1 MKIAILGTAYPY
13 RGGIA
18 AFNERL
24 AKELIAEGHQLTIHT
39 FKLQYPNFLFPGK
52 TQFSSSKKPQN
63 INIERRINSINPIN
77 WITTGL
83 SLRKENYDIVIIPFW
98 LPFMGAS
105 LGTLSRLLKS
115 KKTQLLCIA
124 HNIIPHELRIG
135 DKILTRYFIKKID
148 GFLAMTQKVLDDL
161 KVFDENSP
169 KVLTPHPIY
178 DNFGEIEPR
187 EKAIESLKLN
197 QDYRY
202 ILFFGLIRDYKGLD
216 LLLEAFSDT
225 EIREKNIKLIVA
237 GEYYSEQAPYKI
249 LIEKYNL
256 EQDIIQVEQ
265 FIPDSEVH
273 LYFNACDLVVQPYKS
288 ATQSGVTQ
296 IAYHFNKPMIVTD
309 VGGLKEMCPDGKVG
323 YVVSPNANEIKKAIL
338 KFFNKTNINKMI
350 ENINQIKEQY
360 SWSIFT
366 KKLLALTYSKKNN
379 TTS

>member
-1 MKIAILGTAYPY
+1 MKIAILSTAYPY

-24 AKELIAEGHQLTIHT
+24 AKELIAEGHQLSIHT

-52 TQFSSSKKPQN
+52 TQFSSDKKPQN
-63 INIERRINSINPIN
+63 INIERRINSVNPIN

-83 SLRKENYDIVIIPFW
+83 SLRKENYDVVIIPFW

-115 KKTQLLCIA
+115 EKTQLLCIA
-124 HNIIPHELRIG
+124 HNIIPHELRLG
-135 DKILTRYFIKKID
+135 DKMLTRYFIKKID

-161 KVFDENSP
+161 NVFDKSSP

-216 LLLEAFSDT
+216 LLLEAFSAN
-225 EIREKNIKLIVA
+225 EIREKNIKLIIA
-237 GEYYSEQAPYKI
+237 GEYYSNQAPYKK

-309 VGGLKEMCPDGKVG
+309 VGGLKEMCPDSKVG
-323 YVVSPNANEIKKAIL
+323 YVVSPHADEIKKAIL
-338 KFFNKTNINKMI
+338 KFFNETNINEMI

-366 KKLLALTYSKKNN
+366 KKLLALTNSKKNN
-379 TTS
+379 ISS

>member
-13 RGGIA
+13 RGGVA

-24 AKELIAEGHQLTIHT
+24 AKELIAEGHQLSIHT

-52 TQFSSSKKPQN
+52 TQFSSDKKPQN
-63 INIERRINSINPIN
+63 INIERRINSVNPIN

-83 SLRKENYDIVIIPFW
+83 SLRKENYDVVIMPFW

-105 LGTLSRLLKS
+105 LGTISRILKS
-115 KKTQLLCIA
+115 EKTQLLCIA
-124 HNIIPHELRIG
+124 HNIIPHELRLG
-135 DKILTRYFIKKID
+135 DKMLTRFFIKKID
-148 GFLAMTQKVLDDL
+148 GFLAITQKVLDDL
-161 KVFDENSP
+161 NVFDKSSP

-216 LLLEAFSDT
+216 LLLEAFSAN
-225 EIREKNIKLIVA
+225 EIREKNIKLIIA
-237 GEYYSEQAPYKI
+237 GEYYSNQAPYKK

-309 VGGLKEMCPDGKVG
+309 VGGLKEMCPDSKVG
-323 YVVSPNANEIKKAIL
+323 YVVSPHADEIKKAIL
-338 KFFNKTNINKMI
+338 KFFNETNINEMI

-366 KKLLALTYSKKNN
+366 KKLLALTNSKKNN
-379 TTS
+379 ISS

>member
-135 DKILTRYFIKKID
+135 DKMLTRYFIKKID

-161 KVFDENSP
+161 KVFDKNSP

-225 EIREKNIKLIVA
+225 EIREKNIKLIIA

-256 EQDIIQVEQ
+256 EEDIIQVEQ

-273 LYFNACDLVVQPYKS
+273 LYFNASDLVVQPYKS

-323 YVVSPNANEIKKAIL
+323 YVVSPNANDIKKAIL

-360 SWSIFT
+360 SWPIFT

-379 TTS
+379 TKS

>member
-135 DKILTRYFIKKID
+135 DKMLTRYFIKKID

>member
-24 AKELIAEGHQLTIHT
+24 AKELIAEGHQLSIHT

-52 TQFSSSKKPQN
+52 TQFSSDKKPQN
-63 INIERRINSINPIN
+63 INIERRINSVNPIN

-83 SLRKENYDIVIIPFW
+83 SLRKENYDVVIIPFW

-105 LGTLSRLLKS
+105 LGTISRILKS
-115 KKTQLLCIA
+115 EKTQLLCIA
-124 HNIIPHELRIG
+124 HNIIPHELRLG
-135 DKILTRYFIKKID
+135 DKMLTRFFIKKID

-161 KVFDENSP
+161 NVFDKSSP

-216 LLLEAFSDT
+216 LLLEAFSAN
-225 EIREKNIKLIVA
+225 EIREKNIKLIIA
-237 GEYYSEQAPYKI
+237 GEYYSNQAPYKK

-309 VGGLKEMCPDGKVG
+309 VGGLKEMCPDSKVG
-323 YVVSPNANEIKKAIL
+323 YVVSPHADEIKKAIL
-338 KFFNKTNINKMI
+338 KFFNETNINEMI

-366 KKLLALTYSKKNN
+366 KKLLALTNSKKNN
-379 TTS
+379 ISS

>member
-24 AKELIAEGHQLTIHT
+24 AKELIAEGHELSIHT

-52 TQFSSSKKPQN
+52 TQFSSDKKPQN
-63 INIERRINSINPIN
+63 INIERRINSVNPIN

-83 SLRKENYDIVIIPFW
+83 SLRKENYDVVIIPFW

-115 KKTQLLCIA
+115 EKTQLLCIA
-124 HNIIPHELRIG
+124 HNIIPHELRLG
-135 DKILTRYFIKKID
+135 DKMLTRYFIKRID

-161 KVFDENSP
+161 NVFDKCSP

-187 EKAIESLKLN
+187 EKAIESLRLKL
-197 QDYRY
+197 DCRY

-216 LLLEAFSDT
+216 LLLEAFSAN
-225 EIREKNIKLIVA
+225 EIREENIKLIIA
-237 GEYYSEQAPYKI
+237 GEYYSDQAPYKK

-256 EQDIIQVEQ
+256 EQDIIQVEK

-323 YVVSPNANEIKKAIL
+323 YVVLPNADEIKKAIL
-338 KFFNKTNINKMI
+338 KFFDETNINEMI

-366 KKLLALTYSKKNN
+366 KKLLALTNSKR
-379 TTS
+379 TI

>member
-24 AKELIAEGHQLTIHT
+24 AKELISEGHQLTIHT
-39 FKLQYPNFLFPGK
+39 FKLQYPKFLFPGK

-135 DKILTRYFIKKID
+135 DKMLTRYFIKKID

-161 KVFDENSP
+161 KVFDKNSP

-225 EIREKNIKLIVA
+225 EIREKNIKLIIA

-360 SWSIFT
+360 SWPIFT

-379 TTS
+379 TKS

>member
-24 AKELIAEGHQLTIHT
+24 AKELITEGHQLSIHT
-39 FKLQYPNFLFPGK
+39 FKLQYPDFLFPGK
-52 TQFSSSKKPQN
+52 TQFSSDKKPKS
-63 INIERRINSINPIN
+63 INIERRINSLNPIN

-83 SLRKENYDIVIIPFW
+83 SLRKENYDVVIIPFW

-105 LGTLSRLLKS
+105 LGTISRILKS
-115 KKTQLLCIA
+115 EKTKLLCIA
-124 HNIIPHELRIG
+124 HNIIPHELRLG
-135 DKILTRYFIKKID
+135 DKILTRYFIKRID
-148 GFLAMTQKVLDDL
+148 GFLAMTQKVLNDL
-161 KVFDENSP
+161 NVFDKSSP
-169 KVLTPHPIY
+169 KVLTPHPVY
-178 DNFGEIEPR
+178 DNFGKIEPR
-187 EKAIESLKLN
+187 TKAIKSLKLN
-197 QDYRY
+197 PNYRY

-225 EIREKNIKLIVA
+225 EIREKNIKLIIA
-237 GEYYSEQAPYKI
+237 GEYYSDPVPYKK

-256 EQDIIQVEQ
+256 EQNIIQVEQ

-323 YVVSPNANEIKKAIL
+323 YVVSPHADEIKKAIL
-338 KFFNKTNINKMI
+338 KFFNETNINEMI
-350 ENINQIKEQY
+350 ENINQIKQQY

-366 KKLLALTYSKKNN
+366 KKLLALTSFKKNDIL
-379 TTS
+379 S

>member
-1 MKIAILGTAYPY
+1 MKIAIIGTAYPY

-24 AKELIAEGHQLTIHT
+24 AKELISEGHQLTIHT
-39 FKLQYPNFLFPGK
+39 FKLQYPKFLFPGK

-135 DKILTRYFIKKID
+135 DKMLTRYFIKKID

-161 KVFDENSP
+161 KVFDKNSP

-178 DNFGEIEPR
+178 DNYGEIEPR

-225 EIREKNIKLIVA
+225 EIREKNIKLIIA

-360 SWSIFT
+360 SWPIFT

-379 TTS
+379 TKS

>member
-52 TQFSSSKKPQN
+52 TQFSSARKPQN

-135 DKILTRYFIKKID
+135 DKMLTRYFIKKID

-161 KVFDENSP
+161 KLFDKNSP

-225 EIREKNIKLIVA
+225 EIREKNIKLIIA

-366 KKLLALTYSKKNN
+366 KKLLALTYSNKNN

>member
-135 DKILTRYFIKKID
+135 DKMLTRYFIKKID

-161 KVFDENSP
+161 KVFDKNSP

-225 EIREKNIKLIVA
+225 EIREKNIKLIIA

-256 EQDIIQVEQ
+256 EEDIIQVEQ

-273 LYFNACDLVVQPYKS
+273 LYFNASDLVVQPYKS

-323 YVVSPNANEIKKAIL
+323 YVDSPNANDIKKAIL

-360 SWSIFT
+360 SWPIFT

-379 TTS
+379 TKS

>member
-24 AKELIAEGHQLTIHT
+24 AKELIAEGHQLSIHT

-52 TQFSSSKKPQN
+52 TQFSSDKKPQN
-63 INIERRINSINPIN
+63 INIERRINSVNPIN

-83 SLRKENYDIVIIPFW
+83 SLRKENYDVVIIPFW

-105 LGTLSRLLKS
+105 LGTISRILKS
-115 KKTQLLCIA
+115 EKTQLLCIA
-124 HNIIPHELRIG
+124 HNIIPHELRLG
-135 DKILTRYFIKKID
+135 DKMLTRYFIKKID

-161 KVFDENSP
+161 NVFDKSGP
-169 KVLTPHPIY
+169 KVLTPHPIF

-216 LLLEAFSDT
+216 LLLEAFSAN
-225 EIREKNIKLIVA
+225 EIREKNIKLIIA
-237 GEYYSEQAPYKI
+237 GEYYSNQAPYKK

-309 VGGLKEMCPDGKVG
+309 VGGLKEMCPDSKVG
-323 YVVSPNANEIKKAIL
+323 YVVSPHADEIKKAIL
-338 KFFNKTNINKMI
+338 KFFNKTNINEMI

-366 KKLLALTYSKKNN
+366 KKLLALTNSKKNN
-379 TTS
+379 ISS

>member
-24 AKELIAEGHQLTIHT
+24 AKELIAEGHQLSIHT

-52 TQFSSSKKPQN
+52 TQFSSDKKPQN
-63 INIERRINSINPIN
+63 INIERRINSVNPIN

-83 SLRKENYDIVIIPFW
+83 SLRKENYDVVIIPFW

-105 LGTLSRLLKS
+105 LGTLSRILKS
-115 KKTQLLCIA
+115 EKTQLLCIA
-124 HNIIPHELRIG
+124 HNIIPHELRLG
-135 DKILTRYFIKKID
+135 DKMLTRYFIKKID

-161 KVFDENSP
+161 NVFDKNSP

-178 DNFGEIEPR
+178 DNFGEIEPK
-187 EKAIESLKLN
+187 EKAIQSLKLN

-216 LLLEAFSDT
+216 LLLEAFSAN
-225 EIREKNIKLIVA
+225 EIREKNIKLIIA
-237 GEYYSEQAPYKI
+237 GEYYSDQAPYKK

-309 VGGLKEMCPDGKVG
+309 VGGLKEMCPDSKVG
-323 YVVSPNANEIKKAIL
+323 YVVSPHADEIKKAIL
-338 KFFNKTNINKMI
+338 KFFNETNINEMI

-366 KKLLALTYSKKNN
+366 KKLLALTSSKKNN
-379 TTS
+379 ILS

>member
-24 AKELIAEGHQLTIHT
+24 AKELIAEGHQLSIHT

-52 TQFSSSKKPQN
+52 TQFSSDKKPQN
-63 INIERRINSINPIN
+63 INIERRINSVNPIN

-83 SLRKENYDIVIIPFW
+83 SLRKENYDVVVIPFW

-115 KKTQLLCIA
+115 EKTQLLCIA
-124 HNIIPHELRIG
+124 HNIIPHELRLG
-135 DKILTRYFIKKID
+135 DKMLTRYFIKKID

-161 KVFDENSP
+161 NVFNKSSP

-216 LLLEAFSDT
+216 LLLEAFSAN
-225 EIREKNIKLIVA
+225 EIREKNIKLIIA
-237 GEYYSEQAPYKI
+237 GEYYSNQAKYKKI
-249 LIEKYNL
+249 IEKYNL
-256 EQDIIQVEQ
+256 AQDIIQVEQ
-265 FIPDSEVH
+265 FIPDSEVY

-309 VGGLKEMCPDGKVG
+309 VGGLKEMCPDSKVG
-323 YVVSPNANEIKKAIL
+323 YVVSPHADEIKKAIL
-338 KFFNKTNINKMI
+338 KFFNETNINEMI

-366 KKLLALTYSKKNN
+366 KKLLALTNSKKNN
-379 TTS
+379 ITS

>member
-135 DKILTRYFIKKID
+135 DKMLTRYFIKKID

-161 KVFDENSP
+161 KVFDKNSP

-225 EIREKNIKLIVA
+225 EIREKNIKLIIA

-256 EQDIIQVEQ
+256 EEDIIQVEQ

-273 LYFNACDLVVQPYKS
+273 LYFNASDLVVQPYKS

-323 YVVSPNANEIKKAIL
+323 YVVSPNANDIKKAIL